1 MSEGLHD
8 AGQQTSE
15 AKQDGRH
22 VHKEAAADHGDMLYA
37 LWAMNRGILTKANTI
52 EQTGGM

>member
-22 VHKEAAADHGDMLYA
+22 VHKEAAADHGDMLYV
-37 LWAMNRGILTKANTI
+37 L
-52 EQTGGM
+52 